1 MFRVIFNANEKQH
14 YALYKE
20 KKRRSNTSL
29 TRSVCQKPCENER
42 QNAFTKI
49 TNATIIIPFRKKKK
63 WRRKTTVL
71 LTTSFSVAYYVVCEW

>member
-1 MFRVIFNANEKQH
+1 MQILTRKMFRVIFNANEEQH

-42 QNAFTKI
+42 QNAFTKQ
-49 TNATIIIPFRKKKK
+49 
-63 WRRKTTVL
+63 
-71 LTTSFSVAYYVVCEW
+71 